1 MKNPLSNDGKYIMIF
16 KRRQGG
22 AAVKM
27 GRKRQ
32 KERIFGMLVENLGSD
47 ACEWRM
53 YIDGKGEAIPAE
65 VPGSVYQ
72 DLLNAGRMEDPFY
85 RDNELKALALMEHDF
100 TYVTAFEVSEQLRAC
115 GELLL
120 RFEGI
125 DTVADIFLNG
135 ELLGSVCNMHRTFE
149 YPVKELLREGKNE
162 LRVVLHS
169 PTRYIREAY
178 ENRFIDG
185 SSDAMRGFSYLRK
198 AHCMFGWDW
207 GPRLPDA
214 GIWRRVSLVGYDTAR
229 LDGVYITQ
237 EHQCGKVRLHFRAD
251 VDKAGE
257 EKAISFG
264 TKKAAEKLTGLSWR
278 ARVTA
283 PDGELF
289 TVSEGE
295 TLTIEH
301 PQLWWPNGYG
311 EQPLYRVALE
321 LLADS
326 GAESAGTGVL
336 YGKASENG
344 TGADNQQAAEN
355 QAKEKLTEVSCGSGR
370 VLDTWKGRIGLR
382 TLTVRVEKDEYG
394 ESFAH
399 EINGVRIFAMGA
411 DYIPEDNILPRVT
424 SKRTRELLTQAK
436 NAHFNCI
443 RVWGGGY
450 YPGDDFWD
458 ICDELGLIVW
468 EDFMFACAVYY
479 LSEEFE
485 ENITAEFI
493 DNVKRIRHH
502 ASLALW
508 CGNNEMESFVES
520 GLWVSRQQERADYIK
535 MYEYI
540 IPKVLKEYDPNTFYW
555 PSSPSSGGSFDNPND
570 PDRGDTHYW
579 DVWHGN
585 KPFTEYRKFFFR
597 YVSEFGF
604 QSFPLMKT
612 VESFTEPEDRNIF
625 SYVMEKHQRNSAANG
640 KIMNYLEQTYLYP
653 GSFET
658 VLYASQLLQAEALR
672 YGVEHFRRNR
682 GRCMGTIIWQLND
695 CWPVASWA
703 TIDYDGR
710 WKAAQYFAKRFFA
723 PVLLSCEE
731 EGILTQD
738 TNPNAEPYEVKK
750 SIRLNVANEGMQEKK
765 VRVGWQLRDRD
776 GNVLRGDST
785 ELTVPALSAVWLEKE
800 DCQDAALYDN
810 YVSYDCQDETGE
822 ILSEG
827 TVLFCPPK
835 QFRFVNPQLRVETSG
850 DTITVSAETFAKSV
864 EIQNE
869 AQDLLLSDN
878 YFDMNAGTKTVRILK
893 GKPEGLKVR
902 SVYDIR

>member
-1 MKNPLSNDGKYIMIF
+1 MYI
-16 KRRQGG
+16 
-22 AAVKM
+22 
-27 GRKRQ
+27 
-32 KERIFGMLVENLGSD
+32 ESLNSD
-47 ACEWRM
+47 FCRWSL
-53 YIDGKGEAIPAE
+53 YIDGEGEGLPAR

-72 DLLNAGRMEDPFY
+72 ALLDNGKMEDPYY
-85 RDNELKALALMEHDF
+85 RDNELKALALMDRDF
-100 TYVTAFEVSEQLRAC
+100 TYLTEFEVSDQLR
-115 GELLL
+115 GFEEVLL

-125 DTVADIFLNG
+125 DTMADIFLNG
-135 ELLGSVCNMHRTFE
+135 RLIGSVCNMHRTFE
-149 YPVKELLREGKNE
+149 YPVKELFRDGLNE
-162 LRVVLHS
+162 LKVVLYS
-169 PTRYIREAY
+169 PTRYIQEAY

-214 GIWRRVSLVGYDTAR
+214 GIWRNVSLVGYNTAR

-237 EHQCGKVRLHFRAD
+237 EHADGKVNLKFRVD
-251 VDKAGE
+251 VDKLGE
-257 EKAISFG
+257 ERILSFG
-264 TKKAAEKLTGLSWR
+264 RDDKKLAGVSYKIKVTG
-278 ARVTA
+278 
-283 PDGELF
+283 P
-289 TVSEGE
+289 EGE
-295 TLTIEH
+295 VFECQEPELLISE
-301 PQLWWPNGYG
+301 PRLWWPSGYG
-311 EQPLYRVALE
+311 EQPLYQVEVTLE
-321 LLADS
+321 Q
-326 GAESAGTGVL
+326 
-336 YGKASENG
+336 NG
-344 TGADNQQAAEN
+344 ET
-355 QAKEKLTEVSCGSGR
+355 
-370 VLDTWKGRIGLR
+370 LDRWKKKIGLR
-382 TLTVRVEKDEYG
+382 TLTVHIEKDEYG

-399 EINGVRIFAMGA
+399 EVNGVQIFAMGA

-424 SKRTRELLTQAK
+424 PQRTRDLLMQAK
-436 NAHFNCI
+436 NANFNCI

-468 EDFMFACAVYY
+468 EDFMFACAVYH
-479 LSEEFE
+479 LTEEFE

-493 DNVKRIRHH
+493 DNIKRIRHH

-540 IPKVLKEYDPNTFYW
+540 IPKVLKEHDPNTFYW

-570 PDRGDTHYW
+570 PNRGDTHYW

-585 KPFTEYRKFFFR
+585 KPITEYRKFFFR

-612 VESFTEPEDRNIF
+612 VETFAEPEDRNIF
-625 SYVMEKHQRNSAANG
+625 SYVMEKHQRNSSANG
-640 KIMNYLEQTYLYP
+640 KIMNYMEQTYLYP
-653 GSFET
+653 GSFDMT
-658 VLYASQLLQAEALR
+658 LYASQLLQAEALR

-703 TIDYDGR
+703 TIDYCGR
-710 WKAAQYFAKRFFA
+710 WKAAQYYAKRFFA
-723 PVLLSCEE
+723 PILISCEE

-738 TNPNAEPYEVKK
+738 TNPNAQPYEVRK
-750 SIRLNVANEGMQEKK
+750 SIRLNVANETRNDRRI
-765 VRVGWQLRDRD
+765 RVEWNLRNSRGEIIRR
-776 GNVLRGDST
+776 GNAVV
-785 ELTVPALSAVWLEKE
+785 TVPGLSAVWLEKQ
-800 DCQDAALYDN
+800 DCMDADLYEN
-810 YVSYDCQDETGE
+810 YVSYECWDVDRETGTMPTGGCE
-822 ILSEG
+822 EPGWGTAFSGEELPLSSG

-835 QFRFVNPQLRVETSG
+835 HFRFADPCLTVEADG
-850 DTITVSAETFAKSV
+850 DELVVTAEAYAKSV

-869 AQDLLLSDN
+869 DQDMLLSDN
-878 YFDMNAGTKTVRILK
+878 YFDINKGTRRVKILK
-893 GKPEGLKVR
+893 GRPVGLKIR